1 MQYKNVLR
9 RVTVLSLSGMLFLS
23 GGGRFKQKNPNILKH
38 KRRQKFL
45 LPKQLQKNSFRPY

>member
-23 GGGRFKQKNPNILKH
+23 GGGDGSS
-38 KRRQKFL
+38 RRT
-45 LPKQLQKNSFRPY
+45 PIY